1 MTATFRARSGADLL
15 QSVPGGRVEGST
27 LLPVPVGAKQLL
39 LADADG
45 VGTVRVEAR
54 DADGERLQRR
64 RYELSPEV
72 GLSVPLPD
80 GAELVEVRTE
90 DLDLVGSVLV
100 ETGAG
105 AAVLPLRP
113 LVLTDL
119 VPAVRPGLP

>member
-1 MTATFRARSGADLL
+1 M
-15 QSVPGGRVEGST
+15 
-27 LLPVPVGAKQLL
+27 
-39 LADADG
+39 
-45 VGTVRVEAR
+45 RVEAR

-80 GAELVEVRTE
+80 GAELVEVRTD

-119 VPAVRPGLP
+119 VPAVRPGPP